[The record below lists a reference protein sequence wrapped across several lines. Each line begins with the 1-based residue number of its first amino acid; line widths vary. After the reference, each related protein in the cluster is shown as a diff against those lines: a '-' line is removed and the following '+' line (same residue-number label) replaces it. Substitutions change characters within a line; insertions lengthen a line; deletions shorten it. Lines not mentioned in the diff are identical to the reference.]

1 MFAELDVLEYI
12 AAFSF
17 FVVPLF
23 TTRLMAAVFPN
34 FFRLGTMAFLT
45 IVMTYSE
52 HVLIQAA
59 IQTKMLI
66 DGT

>member
-17 FVVPLF
+17 FAVPLF
-23 TTRLMAAVFPN
+23 TTTLEAAVFPD
-34 FFRLGTMAFLT
+34 FFRLRTMAFLT
-45 IVMTYSE
+45 IVTTYSE

-59 IQTKMLI
+59 IQTQMLI
-66 DGT
+66 AGT